1 MSDISKGVLIY
12 NEWFESMEVL
22 PSDEY
27 KALVNAIYHLQIHN
41 LPPPEFTGIAKA
53 IAAIVFP
60 YIERRK
66 KQSEFGRAGANARIS
81 RLGGNAASSDPSSDP
96 SSQNKI
102 KPNKI
107 KSTYNKTNSNG
118 ANAPAAKGND
128 MLSLDELFEAAVRRS
143 LGEASEEESA

>member
-12 NEWFESMEVL
+12 NEWFESMEIL

-41 LPPPEFTGIAKA
+41 APPPEFTGVAKA
-53 IAAIVFP
+53 IAAIIFP

-66 KQSEFGRAGANARIS
+66 KQSQNGLASAAARRNKRESSNADATPTTS
-81 RLGGNAASSDPSSDP
+81 ELVGNDLGNH
-96 SSQNKI
+96 NKI

-107 KSTYNKTNSNG
+107 KSIYNK
-118 ANAPAAKGND
+118 ADAPAAKESSSFD
-128 MLSLDELFEAAVRRS
+128 LDDFFEAAVRRS
-143 LGEASEEESA
+143 LGNASE